1 MKNIVFIA
9 PHGTGK
15 GTQCDLLVESFGYS
29 HISTG
34 NLLRDEVKS
43 GSELGKK
50 IHQMQTDGVLV
61 TDDIVIPVLEKRLNE
76 VKDKNGIIFDGYP
89 RTLAQAIILDE
100 LMEKIKQNIDLVIYL
115 EISKEEALKRTLGRL
130 VCPEC
135 KRSYNKFYDYLKPQ
149 NENLCDDCN
158 VELKGRADDTEEA
171 FNNLFEV
178 FLQDTKPILDYYKE
192 KGVLKTVNAS
202 QSTDE
207 IFNEIK
213 MSLND

>member
-15 GTQCDLLVESFGYS
+15 GTQCDLLVENFGYS

-61 TDDIVIPVLEKRLNE
+61 TDDIVIPVLENKLNE
-76 VKDKNGIIFDGYP
+76 VKDRNGIIFDGYP
-89 RTLAQAIILDE
+89 RTLPQAVILDN
-100 LMEKIKQNIDLVIYL
+100 LMEKINQKIDLVVYL

-130 VCPEC
+130 VCPKC

-149 NENLCDDCN
+149 NENLCDNCK
-158 VELKGRADDTEEA
+158 VELQGRADDTEDA